1 MREALCR
8 RATPAALSFK
18 GFCLSMGLN
27 DMENIISVV
36 VALIGCFKCLYCDFL
51 VILTMNGVLFR
62 LVTLFSCLFSLLYV
76 STL

>member
-8 RATPAALSFK
+8 RAAPAALRFK

-36 VALIGCFKCLYCDFL
+36 VALIDCFKCLCCDFL

-62 LVTLFSCLFSLLYV
+62 VLLVYLLV
-76 STL
+76 CI